1 MPQIPY
7 VWLCVAAL
15 SLSGINPAVM
25 SQSVP
30 PVAGSLLAL
39 TLGQSAASDEETIRK
54 LTEQYGSAITEGEL
68 EKIRQFW
75 NPQSRNLAS
84 RVRFYRE
91 LFLETRISFI
101 NAGITRLEVSGEK
114 AVSHLTSDERQL
126 DKKTGAVTLTY
137 DPFHGACRAFEW
149 TRTAA
154 GWKSEREFLI

>member
-1 MPQIPY
+1 RR
-7 VWLCVAAL
+7 WLCVAAL
-15 SLSGINPAVM
+15 SLSGINPAMM
-25 SQSVP
+25 SQSIPSVP
-30 PVAGSLLAL
+30 SSLLGAISL
-39 TLGQSAASDEETIRK
+39 HSQAADEEAVRK

-68 EKIRQFW
+68 EKNRQFW

-91 LFLETRISFI
+91 LFAETRISFI
-101 NAGITRLEVSGEK
+101 NARVTRLEVSGEK

-154 GWKSEREFLI
+154 GWKI